1 MIKLKNKKVI
11 FEKKEQQDKKSSNS
25 SSEKPI
31 DLSEQSLRDLFYNN
45 GDIKFETHT
54 FGTSSSL
61 QVLLVYCEGMVNSEL
76 INQSIIKRIEDFINE
91 QGKQN
96 LTDKT
101 VKERLHIPSISIIKN
116 TESIVKD
123 LFAGKMLIHFIG
135 YHFAF
140 TIDIAKRPQRSPE
153 ETVTEVTIKGP
164 RDNFIED
171 IAINI
176 ALIRKRLRTTSL
188 HIKKFEIGRRSS
200 TAVSLLYIADIAN
213 KDVVDGIT
221 KKLENVDT
229 DGIFS
234 GDQLLELIEKP
245 TPFFP
250 RHHYTGRPDFAV
262 HSLLKGRCLILID
275 GIAYSIILPANLFFL
290 LKTGEDY
297 ESLSTFSSIERIL
310 RITSIFI
317 AIFMPGFWI
326 AITTYHQDEL
336 PSILLANVVSSR
348 QGLPF
353 PSALEAFLML
363 FLFELFREA
372 GLRMP
377 SPIGSTLSVFGAL
390 IIGDAAIR
398 AGLTSPSQVV
408 VMSTSLIAT
417 FTIPNQ
423 SLAGSV
429 SLLRIITLLL
439 SAFIGLYGF
448 FISYYL
454 IITYACSIRS
464 FGVPYMGINS
474 NLSYTNMI
482 NTVLRLPAKLANK
495 QRPQMF
501 FSKDS
506 TSSEGDNNSK

>member
-1 MIKLKNKKVI
+1 MIKLKNKKAM
-11 FEKKEQQDKKSSNS
+11 FDKKNQQEMNSSNS
-25 SSEKPI
+25 SSEKP
-31 DLSEQSLRDLFYNN
+31 LEVSEQSLRDLFNNN
-45 GDIKFETHT
+45 GDIKFEKHT
-54 FGTSSSL
+54 FGNSSFL

-76 INQSIIKRIEDFINE
+76 INQSIINRLENFINE
-91 QGKQN
+91 HGNQN
-96 LTDKT
+96 LTDKM
-101 VKERLHIPSISIIKN
+101 VEERLHIPNISIIKD

-123 LFAGKMLIHFIG
+123 LFSGKMLIHFAG
-135 YHFAF
+135 FHFAF
-140 TIDIAKRPQRSPE
+140 TIDISKRPQRSPE

-171 IAINI
+171 LAINI

-188 HIKKFEIGRRSS
+188 HIQKFEIGRRSS

-213 KDVVDGIT
+213 KDIVDGISRR
-221 KKLENVDT
+221 LENVDT

-262 HSLLKGRCLILID
+262 HCLLKGRCIILID

-297 ESLSTFSSIERIL
+297 EALSTFSSIERIL
-310 RITSIFI
+310 RVASIFI

-326 AITTYHQDEL
+326 ALTTYHQDEL

-448 FISYYL
+448 FIAYYL

-464 FGVPYMGINS
+464 FGVPYIGISANISFS
-474 NLSYTNMI
+474 NII
-482 NTVLRLPAKLANK
+482 NTVLRMPAKLANK
-495 QRPQMF
+495 ERPQMF
-501 FSKDS
+501 YPKDP
-506 TSSEGDNNSK
+506 TSSGGDSNSK

>member
-1 MIKLKNKKVI
+1 MIKHRINKLI
-11 FEKKEQQDKKSSNS
+11 EDKKDEQDMNNTNS
-25 SSEKPI
+25 TAEKPL
-31 DLSEQSLRDLFYNN
+31 DVSEQSLRDLFYNN
-45 GDIKFETHT
+45 ADIKFESHM
-54 FGTSSSL
+54 FGSSPSL
-61 QVLLVYCEGMVNSEL
+61 PVLFVYCEGMVNSEL
-76 INQSIIKRIEDFINE
+76 INQSIITRLDDFINE
-91 QGKQN
+91 QGN
-96 LTDKT
+96 HPLTDKT
-101 VKERLHIPSISIIKN
+101 VEDRLHIQNISIIKN
-116 TESIVKD
+116 SDSIVKE
-123 LFAGKMLIHFIG
+123 LFSGKMLIHFKEFN
-135 YHFAF
+135 FAF

-153 ETVTEVTIKGP
+153 ETITEVTIKGP

-171 IAINI
+171 LAINI

-188 HIKKFEIGRRSS
+188 HIKNFEIGKRSS
-200 TAVSLLYIADIAN
+200 TAVSLLYISDVAKKDI
-213 KDVVDGIT
+213 VDGISSR
-221 KKLENVDT
+221 LENVDT

-234 GDQLLELIEKP
+234 GDQLLEFIEKP

-262 HSLLKGRCLILID
+262 HSLLKGRCIILVD
-275 GIAYSIILPANLFFL
+275 GIAYCIILPANLFFL

-297 ESLSTFSSIERIL
+297 EALSTFSSIERIL
-310 RITSIFI
+310 RIISIYI

-336 PSILLANVVSSR
+336 PSILLANVVTSR

-429 SLLRIITLLL
+429 SLLRILTLLL
-439 SAFIGLYGF
+439 SSFLGLYGF
-448 FISYYL
+448 LISYYL
-454 IITYACSIRS
+454 IVTYMCSIRS
-464 FGVPYMGINS
+464 FGVPYIGLTA
-474 NLSYTNMI
+474 NLSFTNII
-482 NTVLRLPAKLANK
+482 NTVFRMPAKLGSK
-495 QRPQMF
+495 QRPEMF
-501 FSKDS
+501 FSKDP
-506 TSSEGDNNSK
+506 TSEGDKNSK